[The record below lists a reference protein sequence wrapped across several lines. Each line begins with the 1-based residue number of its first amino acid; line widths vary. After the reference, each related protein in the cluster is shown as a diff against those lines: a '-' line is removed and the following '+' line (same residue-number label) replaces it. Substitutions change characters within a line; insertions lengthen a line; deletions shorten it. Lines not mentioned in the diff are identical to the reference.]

1 MSDDHSDTTVD
12 TAGTVHAETS
22 NVDITEHVSRD
33 GDGELRLELN
43 NVDES
48 VSLETR
54 FDDGETRVAALAT
67 LSEAE
72 TDQLADVLD
81 VERDV
86 TVERGRPKRYYNT
99 TMLTG
104 GLLVGSVIGYELAA
118 VNDAFPLGGLG
129 VAITIVACAL
139 VVSVIDGVI
148 RGDVLGGDSA

>member
-1 MSDDHSDTTVD
+1 MSDDTEIDTS
-12 TAGTVHAETS
+12 GTVHAETS

-33 GDGELRLELN
+33 GDDELCFELTN
-43 NVDES
+43 RDEA
-48 VSLETR
+48 VTIQTR
-54 FDDGETRVAALAT
+54 FDDDQTRVSALAM
-67 LSEAE
+67 LSPDE
-72 TDQLADVLD
+72 TDALADALG

-104 GLLVGSVIGYELAA
+104 GILLGSVIGYELAA

-139 VVSVIDGVI
+139 VVSLVDGLI
-148 RGDVLGGDSA
+148 RGDVLGGGL